1 MSNIEKMGIQHTD
14 ASVIYIAGDRVITR
28 SSDKEVKQ
36 ECRGGDS
43 NHKHKLDIDLG
54 IKPQDAFK
62 GMKELISLS
71 PEIGRLLVAQ
81 AISGIS
87 REVFLRARFTPCT
100 ILFIKGKSNMLK
112 SHYIPHLT
120 QLYDRGTDI
129 RAATRFNSSNRFIE
143 DLLCEYDEC
152 TVIIDDLHT
161 AESERI
167 KRSNECTAE
176 EIIRRVSDD
185 TGRGHKEGNE
195 LVQKKFQGNVI
206 FIGEYS
212 IGKGSTNSR
221 MLIAELTIRPD
232 GTILD
237 KYQRHKPLLVSTFYY
252 YYIQWYVDNYKE
264 IYNEIDKR
272 ITEFRETNT
281 ESHIYGR
288 LLDAQLYLQTSYMIF
303 LEFCRDS
310 GFITQEDALDEFSY
324 FRDQLISLILAQQT
338 RSEQDESKPQEI
350 NYLKLIRKLY
360 KKGKF
365 RLADSAET
373 FCKDKHDGLIYY
385 ECLCVRR
392 ESLEKKLHKILPDV
406 KIDEVTKSLEA
417 QNALKVVDKRTVK
430 ISTLNKE
437 AGAIRFCAIWLSK
450 LK

>member
-1 MSNIEKMGIQHTD
+1 
-14 ASVIYIAGDRVITR
+14 
-28 SSDKEVKQ
+28 
-36 ECRGGDS
+36 
-43 NHKHKLDIDLG
+43 
-54 IKPQDAFK
+54 
-62 GMKELISLS
+62 
-71 PEIGRLLVAQ
+71 
-81 AISGIS
+81 
-87 REVFLRARFTPCT
+87 
-100 ILFIKGKSNMLK
+100 
-112 SHYIPHLT
+112 
-120 QLYDRGTDI
+120 
-129 RAATRFNSSNRFIE
+129 
-143 DLLCEYDEC
+143 
-152 TVIIDDLHT
+152 
-161 AESERI
+161 
-167 KRSNECTAE
+167 
-176 EIIRRVSDD
+176 
-185 TGRGHKEGNE
+185 
-195 LVQKKFQGNVI
+195 
-206 FIGEYS
+206 
-212 IGKGSTNSR
+212 